1 MLSPDIYQNVADA
14 FGRAMSAGF
23 GPTAM
28 LVPSTPRTMECVRE
42 AMSAHDRIVVVGSS
56 IPGATSAHAL
66 LSQAACLAERS
77 CVVVFFADQLIHPQV
92 ATVPVEAK
100 GQVFYCSGVEAVLYA
115 RYGFRLMAVD
125 AGGVDV
131 LEGGGTIG
139 QAIAFLC
146 AHLSRCAQ
154 LGDAWLMRHAQSER
168 ARTVRVREARLR
180 LRYLQSATYLLYAQT
195 PLDDNGASA
204 VREITCAS
212 RALGE
217 SALP

>member
-1 MLSPDIYQNVADA
+1 MLSSDIHRHVADA
-14 FGRAMSAGF
+14 FARALSADF

-28 LVPSTPRTMECVRE
+28 LVPSTPRTMEGVRD
-42 AMSAHDRIVVVGSS
+42 AMFVHERIVVVGSS

-77 CVVVFFADQLIHPQV
+77 CVVVFFADQLIQPQV
-92 ATVPVEAK
+92 ATVPVEAE
-100 GQVFYCSGVEAVLYA
+100 GQVFYCSGVEAVLHA

-125 AGGVDV
+125 AGGVEV

-154 LGDAWLMRHAQSER
+154 LGDAWLMRHAQSQR
-168 ARTVRVREARLR
+168 ARTARVREARLR

-195 PLDDNGASA
+195 PLDHHGASA
-204 VREITCAS
+204 VREITSAS

-217 SALP
+217 RAMP